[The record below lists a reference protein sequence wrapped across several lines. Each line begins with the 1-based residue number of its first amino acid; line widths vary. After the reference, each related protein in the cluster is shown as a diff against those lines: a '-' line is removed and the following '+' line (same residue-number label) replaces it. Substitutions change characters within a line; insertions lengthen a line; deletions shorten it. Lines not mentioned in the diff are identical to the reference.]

1 MWTDHHIKNY
11 QSKPRF
17 GLYLLFL
24 ILIISVIEVRCDNVT
39 STNIPQV
46 DGFNWSYFPT
56 VLTVLSMIIS
66 AITYFA
72 KTKCGRE
79 KEDNVPL
86 ITLAI
91 QNKTSDNIVIGK
103 VQANEIEIQGSHYLL
118 DDNAVEMTE
127 LGKGSSIAPD
137 SDVDELVN
145 NDSSMLISNLQ
156 NDNVIFPELL
166 SSGTKRLDQVTWL
179 GTFLSNTKANQD
191 INLSQQFEMGVRYFN
206 IKLKWHQEIKTTCY
220 GRKLVEYTSLD
231 EYGNQGALYFFDK
244 IKEWLNDNPRAIL
257 TLYVQNDFDI
267 DEDVEG
273 TAFIT
278 ELEDMLIKSDLL
290 ALCYPFKATTA
301 PTIDQMLYANKRLI
315 ILTENQ
321 LEPMEGKIWINTHQQ
336 FSEYNNIS
344 QGDDSYRKLNTTS
357 FMKCM
362 NHRSNDENTTLEDY
376 EHINS
381 FMAIQSH
388 VKTFTKNAGKYPNY
402 VIVNFVGKGDCKKV
416 IQALNLEDRP

>member
-1 MWTDHHIKNY
+1 MWTDCHIKNY
-11 QSKPRF
+11 QSKSRF

-24 ILIISVIEVRCDNVT
+24 ILTLCVIEVRCDNVT
-39 STNIPQV
+39 SINIYQV
-46 DGFNWSYFPT
+46 KAVKGFNWSYFPT
-56 VLTVLSMIIS
+56 ILTMLTMMIG
-66 AITYFA
+66 AITYFV

-79 KEDNVPL
+79 KEDNGPV

-91 QNKTSDNIVIGK
+91 QDKTSNEVK
-103 VQANEIEIQGSHYLL
+103 VSKVEVKVSEVEIKDE
-118 DDNAVEMTE
+118 VEMTE

-137 SDVDELVN
+137 PDD
-145 NDSSMLISNLQ
+145 DSSINIAPSMLISSSQ
-156 NDNVIFPELL
+156 NDDVIFPELL
-166 SSGTKRLDQVTWL
+166 SSGAKRLDQVTWL
-179 GTFLSNTKANQD
+179 GTFLSNKKANQD
-191 INLSQQFEMGVRYFN
+191 INLDQQFEMGVRYFN
-206 IKLKWHQEIKTTCY
+206 VKLKWHYEIKTKCY
-220 GRKLVEYTSLD
+220 GRKMVEYTSLD

-244 IKEWLNDNPRAIL
+244 IKDWLNDNTRTIL
-257 TLYVQNDFDI
+257 TIYVQNNFDV
-267 DEDVEG
+267 DENVEG

-290 ALCYPFKATTA
+290 GLCYTFKAITP
-301 PTIDQMLYANKRLI
+301 PTIDQMIRTNKRLI
-315 ILTENQ
+315 ILTEKQ
-321 LEPMEGKIWINTHQQ
+321 LEPMEGKTWINTHQQ

-344 QGDDSYRKLNTTS
+344 QGDDSYRKINTTS

-376 EHINS
+376 DHINS
-381 FMAIQSH
+381 FMAIQNH